1 MLRRVSAGE
10 VQATRFR
17 AVDEQTLEQAEVLV
31 RRVEREGVRAVREL
45 AERFGERTPGEAL
58 VLGKDAMRAAL
69 EALEAEDRAC
79 LERTAARIERFA
91 RAQLACVQALDT
103 SIEGGRAGH
112 TLACVRA
119 AGCYVPAGRSPL
131 PSTALMTA
139 VTARVAGCERV
150 VVASPGAHPTV
161 LAACAIAGVDEVLA
175 VGGAQ
180 AIAAMAYG
188 FDAEV
193 ASGARACAAFE
204 ACDVIVGPGNRW
216 VTAAK
221 QLVSGVVGIDMLAG
235 PSELLVIADGT
246 ADAAVVAADLLAQ
259 AEHDTDARAMLVT
272 TSAALADAVDEQLRV
287 QLATLP
293 TRATAEAGLGN
304 GFACV
309 VDSIEEA
316 VRVSDRV
323 GPEHLEVMA
332 RDAEEVARRV
342 RNAGGVFIGGAA
354 AEVLGDYGAGPN
366 HTLPTGGTARFRA
379 GLSVMHFLRLRTWMR
394 IDDAAAA
401 AGVVADAERLA
412 QMEGLPG
419 HERSAGKRRA

>member
-1 MLRRVSAGE
+1 MLRRVTGGQ
-10 VQATRFR
+10 VQATRFC
-17 AVDEQTLEQAEVLV
+17 ALDDQTLEQAGALV

-45 AERFGERTPGEAL
+45 AERFGERKHGEAL

-69 EALEAEDRAC
+69 EAMDAEDRAC
-79 LERTAARIERFA
+79 LERTAKRIERFA
-91 RAQLACVQALDT
+91 QAQLGSIRALDT
-103 SIEGGRAGH
+103 AIEGGRAGH
-112 TLACVRA
+112 TLACVRS

-188 FDAEV
+188 FGREATADAS
-193 ASGARACAAFE
+193 SGKGFE

-221 QLVSGVVGIDMLAG
+221 QLVSSAVGIDMPAG
-235 PSELLVIADGT
+235 PSELLVIADET

-272 TSAALADAVDEQLRV
+272 TSAVLADAVDEQLRV
-287 QLATLP
+287 QMATLP
-293 TRATAEAGLGN
+293 TRATAQAGLAN

-309 VDSIEEA
+309 VESIEEA

-323 GPEHLEVMA
+323 GPEHLEVMT
-332 RDAEEVARRV
+332 RDAEAVAKRV
-342 RNAGGVFIGGAA
+342 RNAGGVFIGEAA

-379 GLSVMHFLRLRTWMR
+379 GLSVMHFLRLRTWMQ
-394 IDDAAAA
+394 IDDASSA
-401 AGVVADAERLA
+401 AGLVADAERLA
-412 QMEGLPG
+412 RMEGLCG
-419 HERSAGKRRA
+419 HERSAAKRRL